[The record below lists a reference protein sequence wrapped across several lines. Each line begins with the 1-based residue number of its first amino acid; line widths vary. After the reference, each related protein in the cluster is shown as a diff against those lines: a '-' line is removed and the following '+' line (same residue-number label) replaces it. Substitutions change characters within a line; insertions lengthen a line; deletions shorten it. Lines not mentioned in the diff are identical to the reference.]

1 MRAADQL
8 RTVCS
13 GSFVNMPTAPFAAN
27 VGGVFNGVVGENGEI
42 VSEPVKNML
51 AGFIESYAAFVNRF

>member
-1 MRAADQL
+1 M
-8 RTVCS
+8 
-13 GSFVNMPTAPFAAN
+13 NMPTAPFAAN